1 MQITN
6 VTCPSSKYSIKCPD
20 VTVKD
25 GICVH
30 NTANDAS
37 AMSEISYMIGRP
49 DKVSFHVAAD
59 DERIVT
65 GLPFDRSCYAAG
77 DGRYGK
83 GNANKINIEICYS
96 KSGGERFEKSEDNA
110 AAYIAYLLRQY
121 GWGIEKVSKHQDYS
135 GKYCPHRT
143 LDLGWE
149 RFLNKIRAHLD
160 IQNKPAEEVKD
171 NIESGSDEPVRR
183 YKNGSTKEIA
193 YSNWQCTNQIGY
205 LSPYESCDCFGEF
218 NGKAMIRY
226 KVDGK
231 NDYKIAFCKWLGG
244 IK

>member
-6 VTCPSSKYSIKCPD
+6 VVCPTSKYSIKCPD
-20 VTVKD
+20 ITTKD

-37 AMSEISYMIGRP
+37 AMSEISYMLGNNN
-49 DKVSFHVAAD
+49 KVSFHAAVD

-77 DGRYGK
+77 DGRYGS

-96 KSGGERFEKSEDNA
+96 KSGGERFDEAENLA
-110 AAYIAYLLRQY
+110 ASYIAYLLRQY
-121 GWGIEKVSKHQDYS
+121 NWGIEKVTKHQDYS

-149 RFLNKIRAHLD
+149 RFLNKIREQLGV
-160 IQNKPAEEVKD
+160 QTQPVPENKDEGGELEV
-171 NIESGSDEPVRR
+171 SRV
-183 YKNGSTKEIA
+183 YQNGSTPEKVYA
-193 YSNWQCTNQIGY
+193 DTALSKKIGSLNPWEKAEY
-205 LSPYESCDCFGEF
+205 LAIDNDRPLV
-218 NGKAMIRY
+218 IY
-226 KVDGK
+226 KVDGTNTK
-231 NDYKIAFCKWLGG
+231 KCGYVLWKGG
-244 IK
+244 AK

>member
-6 VTCPSSKYSIKCPD
+6 VICPESKYAIKCPD

-143 LDLGWE
+143 LDMGWE
-149 RFLNKIRAHLD
+149 RFLNKIRYHLGE
-160 IQNKPAEEVKD
+160 QQKPAPEIKD
-171 NIESGSDEPVRR
+171 EGGNLEMARV
-183 YKNGSTKEIA
+183 YQNGSTPETVYADTALSKK
-193 YSNWQCTNQIGY
+193 IGTLNPWEKAEY
-205 LSPYESCDCFGEF
+205 LSIDNNRPLV
-218 NGKAMIRY
+218 RY
-226 KVDGK
+226 TVDGTNTK
-231 NDYKIAFCKWLGG
+231 KCGYVLWKGG
-244 IK
+244 AK